1 MQKIGNKYYFF
12 DTSGAMKTGWQKV
25 GEAWYYFESG
35 GAAACSKWV
44 GNYYMKENGVM
55 AVNEWVDNHK
65 YYVGG
70 DGRWI
75 PGYTETIAVN

>member
-1 MQKIGNKYYFF
+1 
-12 DTSGAMKTGWQKV
+12 
-25 GEAWYYFESG
+25 
-35 GAAACSKWV
+35 
-44 GNYYMKENGVM
+44 MKENGVM